1 MNTME
6 KLHNLN
12 ISEEDTY
19 RICRN
24 GTETIDHLFF
34 ACPYSRKVMVI
45 VGDWLGLLLPYQDLM
60 EWRLRITGS
69 KMKQGII
76 NATINACLYHIWNQR
91 NRSRIELSLL
101 RPNLLALQ
109 IIEEMRR
116 RVSAGL
122 TAPVKNMDRS
132 FIQSITGGEGG

>member
-1 MNTME
+1 ME

-12 ISEEDTY
+12 ISEEDTC

-34 ACPYSRKVMVI
+34 ACPYNRKVMVI
-45 VGDWLGLLLPYQDLM
+45 VGDWLGLLIPFQNLM

-69 KMKQGII
+69 KMKRGII
-76 NATINACLYHIWNQR
+76 NTTINACLYHIWNQR
-91 NRSRIELSLL
+91 NRSRIEVSLL
-101 RPNLLALQ
+101 RPNLLAQQ

-116 RVSAGL
+116 RVVTGL
-122 TAPVKNMDRS
+122 TAPVKNMDQR
-132 FIQSITGGEGG
+132 FIQSITGREGG